1 MAQLTITVH
10 DSSGAAVVGAY
21 CVATLCD
28 SNYMPVNGHDGSGY
42 IIRPVSGVSN
52 ASGVVVLD
60 LVANSTITPANT
72 YYSVKCGNGDPVLVL
87 KTGSTQTLQAAIA
100 VAPAALGLAAGLD
113 NLVDVDLSD
122 VVSGNH
128 VLTYD
133 AVAAQWKTKPLPGPG
148 TPRLVGDPMRSAR
161 AAWANGLLTWLHLG
175 DSNSVGYY
183 ATSFSTR
190 WITYAV
196 KFVQTA
202 FGHSPDQGQV
212 NRHSLTNYNQT
223 WTTSGSLTEFATSG
237 LGYAA
242 VGPVA
247 NGGYVEYT
255 NTINSDRFWIWYTGG
270 NLIGRFEVKIDGGA
284 NINVPSLAPATIRGG
299 VAWDSGPLSLANHT
313 VRFISADAV
322 FLARLEHI
330 YFFRGNGNTSGAQ
343 GDLTLANSLTRTGVT
358 FLQGMKF
365 GTKASNFSSASA
377 TTWWTDALDK
387 VPPRLVTVMFSAN
400 EITAGDSAASMRTAI
415 NAMVARIN
423 TVVTSIGHPIPSYL
437 FFVYHGTGATS
448 TTADAYARAVRDAA
462 ADCGAAVFDFREI
475 TGYVGTAAAD
485 TLGFTSSL
493 DGSTRVHLSDLGHR
507 ALGQAVGSYI
517 VDALGGIRQ

>member
-10 DSSGAAVVGAY
+10 DSAGAAVQGAY

-28 SNYMPVNGHDGSGY
+28 SNHMPVNGHDSSGY
-42 IIRPVSGVSN
+42 IIKPVSGVSN
-52 ASGVVVLD
+52 ASGVVVLE
-60 LVANSTITPANT
+60 LVPNVNITPENT
-72 YYSVKCGNGDPVLVL
+72 YYSVKCGNGDPVLAL
-87 KTGSTQTLQAAIA
+87 KTSSAQTLAEAK
-100 VAPAALGLAAGLD
+100 VLSGAALGLSAGLND
-113 NLVDVDLSD
+113 LIDVDLAN
-122 VVSGNH
+122 VVSGGH
-128 VLTYD
+128 ILTYN
-133 AVAAQWKTKPLPGPG
+133 ATSAKWETKPLPGPG
-148 TPRLVGDPMRSAR
+148 TPRLVADPLRSAR

-183 ATSFSTR
+183 ATDFTKR

-202 FGHSPDQGQV
+202 FGHNPDQGQV
-212 NRHSLTNYNQT
+212 NRHSLTNYTYT
-223 WTTSGSLTEFATSG
+223 WTTSGALTEFATSG

-247 NGGYVEYT
+247 NGGYVEFT

-270 NLIGRFEVKIDGGA
+270 NLIGRFEVKIDGGGA
-284 NINVPSLAPATIRGG
+284 INVPSLAPATIRGG

-313 VRFISADAV
+313 VRFTSADPT

-330 YFFRGNGNTSGAQ
+330 YFFRGNGNTTGAQ
-343 GDLTLANSLTRTGVT
+343 GDLTLANSLSRTGVT

-365 GTKASNFSSASA
+365 GTKASTFSTASA

-415 NAMVARIN
+415 NTMVARIN
-423 TVVTSIGHPIPSYL
+423 TVVTGIGHPIPSYI

-475 TGYVGTAAAD
+475 TGYVGTPAAD
-485 TLGFTSSL
+485 TFGFTTTL

-517 VDALGGIRQ
+517 VDALGGARQ